1 MIVTTVKVLG
11 AYSKS
16 GEHLTTKNTPAVHF
30 CFGFALSPAP
40 PACALHMAPP
50 APPPLDAAL
59 AAEASDAALAAEGGR
74 RGATVPAE
82 GPPLPEGGAG
92 APLEGGGLG
101 RAAPRCPPTSE
112 GGHAA
117 WECFAETN
125 QCDPTGRPPPR
136 ANGLR
141 GEGAFPYIS
150 IGIGLYL

>member
-1 MIVTTVKVLG
+1 M
-11 AYSKS
+11 
-16 GEHLTTKNTPAVHF
+16 P
-30 CFGFALSPAP
+30 
-40 PACALHMAPP
+40 CALHP

-82 GPPLPEGGAG
+82 AVACACASPLPEGGAG
-92 APLEGGGLG
+92 APQEGGVLG
-101 RAAPRCPPTSE
+101 RAAPRCPPTSV

-136 ANGLR
+136 AYGLR